1 MKWFENYF
9 TYRQQ
14 FVFINGSSSNLL
26 SILFGVPQGTILGP
40 LLFLVYRNNLTLC
53 CELFSFLFVDDTT
66 LLASKSKL
74 ADLFSFVNEEFH
86 KVVYSF
92 RAHKLVLLP
101 DKTMFML
108 FTNSNLTDL
117 SEKVLWTPAY
127 TPG

>member
-1 MKWFENYF
+1 M
-9 TYRQQ
+9 
-14 FVFINGSSSNLL
+14 
-26 SILFGVPQGTILGP
+26 
-40 LLFLVYRNNLTLC
+40 
-53 CELFSFLFVDDTT
+53 FSFLFVDDTT

-86 KVVYSF
+86 KVVYYF
-92 RAHKLVLLP
+92 RAHKLVLHP

-127 TPG
+127 TPGWRSNQLGVLQ